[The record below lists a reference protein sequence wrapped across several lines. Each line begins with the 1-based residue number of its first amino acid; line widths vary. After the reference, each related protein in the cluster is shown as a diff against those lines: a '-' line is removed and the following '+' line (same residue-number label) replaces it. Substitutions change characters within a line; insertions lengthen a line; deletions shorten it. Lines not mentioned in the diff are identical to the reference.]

1 MESLIEK
8 CIYQYLEEAT
18 ARSLWFS
25 REEVKRLVEEG
36 RLKINRTPDPKMGD
50 YGIALHILLK
60 NTPRDQWARIGEQL
74 LEELER
80 LGFKQDCRIFEAK
93 FVNGYLNVTIDYSS
107 IISNLL
113 KEFLEDGF
121 RKTLSSYGGGRTIVV
136 EHTSA
141 NPVHPLHIGSGRN
154 SIIGD
159 TFSRLSKKLGFNVVT
174 RFYVN
179 DLGRQVAVLAYGVS
193 KLRKNN
199 IAPPEDVKIDHWY
212 GMVYASVNTIMMI
225 RKLSSE
231 LGSIEEEVYNKLKL
245 YVESNRE
252 RLKSTPLLS
261 THLES
266 FISIKPFV
274 HNSFRKLAEFSRG
287 LRRLRSVEKDP
298 ATKSS
303 AGEVWNLV
311 APLLEK
317 FRETY
322 KEYVSYVKAG
332 SYLNS
337 LNPEVY
343 NTLSREISSYEKAEE
358 EIKSLMWR
366 AEHRDPEALGL
377 IHQVSRD
384 VLSGFMETLKIYGV
398 FFDGFDFE
406 SSDEIVN
413 MSQDIVEKILA
424 TGYANMVDGAVE
436 LDLNKA
442 AQKVEFVRNLFAPD
456 SPGRFIVRRSDGTTL
471 YVTRDIAY
479 SIIKFSKYNA
489 EKVYNVIAV
498 EQDRAQKQ
506 LRATLKILGFDREA
520 ENLVHFAYE
529 MVQLRNMRMSGRRG
543 IYYTMD
549 ELLVDMTR
557 ALVEKQVGQSQRKG
571 VSKDSVT
578 GSSYTRELAVANARA
593 LLLSVEPGKVLFF
606 DPEKIGEFEHGV
618 TIAYSF
624 ARLQSILRKQWGL
637 EPLESL
643 EEVKRRLSQ
652 EITAHGISEPATVE
666 EKKLIEWLNA
676 FSQTLINAYEEMK
689 PNRLLEYAHN
699 LALDLNRFYE
709 KCSVIGEKDLRVKN
723 LRLLLVFASFIA
735 LSELMEIL
743 GTPRLRRL

>member
-8 CIYQYLEEAT
+8 CLYQHLEEAI
-18 ARSLWFS
+18 ARTLEVS
-25 REEVKRLVEEG
+25 RGEIGKLIEEG
-36 RLKINRTPDPKMGD
+36 RLKISRTPDPKMGD
-50 YGIALHILLK
+50 YGVALHILLR
-60 NTPRDQWARIGEQL
+60 NIPRDEWARKGEQL
-74 LEELER
+74 IEELNK
-80 LGFKQDCRIFEAK
+80 LGFKQDCRVLEAR
-93 FVNGYLNVTIDYSS
+93 FLNGYLNVVIDYSS
-107 IISNLL
+107 IISNLV
-113 KEFLEDGF
+113 EGFLEDGF
-121 RKTLSSYGGGRTIVV
+121 KTVLSSYGAGKTIVV

-159 TFSRLSKKLGFNVVT
+159 TFSRLSRKLGFNVVT

-179 DLGRQVAVLAYGVS
+179 DLGRQAAVLAYGVS

-199 IAPPEDVKIDHWY
+199 INPPQGVKIDHWY
-212 GMVYASVNTIMMI
+212 GMVYASVNIIMMI
-225 RKLSSE
+225 RKLSNE
-231 LGSIEEEVYNKLKL
+231 LKNIEEELFNKLKL
-245 YVESNRE
+245 YVESNKE
-252 RLKSTPLLS
+252 KLLTAPLLNAY
-261 THLES
+261 LES
-266 FISIKPFV
+266 FISIKPLV
-274 HNSFRKLAEFSRG
+274 HNSFKKLAEFSREV
-287 LRRLRSVEKDP
+287 RRLKNSEKDP
-298 ATKSS
+298 FTKQL
-303 AGEVWNLV
+303 AGEVWEIA

-317 FRETY
+317 FKETY
-322 KEYVSYVKAG
+322 QEYASYVKAG
-332 SYLNS
+332 ALLQS

-343 NTLSREISSYEKAEE
+343 TALSREMGSYEEVEE
-358 EIKSLMWR
+358 EIKALMWR

-377 IHQVSRD
+377 LKQVSKD
-384 VLSGFMETLKIYGV
+384 VLNGFMETLSSYNV
-398 FFDGFDFE
+398 VFDGFDFE
-406 SSDEIVN
+406 SEDEIVTL
-413 MSQDIVEKILA
+413 SQEIVEKILK
-424 TGYANMVDGAVE
+424 TGYANIVDGAVE

-442 AQKVEFVRNLFAPD
+442 AQNVEFVRNLFAPD
-456 SPGRFIVRRSDGTTL
+456 NPGRFIIRRSDGTTL

-489 EKVYNVIAV
+489 EKVYNVIAI

-506 LRATLKILGFDREA
+506 LRASLKILGFDKEA
-520 ENLVHFAYE
+520 ENLIHFAYE
-529 MVQLRNMRMSGRRG
+529 MVQLKNMRMSGRRG
-543 IYYTMD
+543 VYYTMD

-557 ALVEKQVGQSQRKG
+557 TLVEKQLGQIQRKR
-571 VSKDSVT
+571 VQEDLSSIF
-578 GSSYTRELAVANARA
+578 SYTRELAVANARA

-606 DPEKIGEFEHGV
+606 DPERIGEFEHGI

-643 EEVKRRLSQ
+643 GEIKRRLSE
-652 EITAHGISEPATVE
+652 EISKHGVSGPTTVE

-676 FSQTLINAYEEMK
+676 FTQTLITSYTELK

-723 LRLLLVFASFIA
+723 LRLLLVVASLIV

-743 GTPRLRRL
+743 GIPRLKRL